1 MRAFLLTDTD
11 GQPVAEGVEF
21 ASGGRAVSWLDEN
34 NVAIYGAPIT
44 NFDDAWELVWVS
56 GELTTPQLPRYSNVG
71 SGPLKIEGFAETL
84 ADLRTRPGMWK
95 ALAVAEDELAG
106 HALRVA
112 LTKAAEEEAPGE
124 HFGFG
129 CGEIDGHPFTVVG
142 CFEPT
147 GEPSD

>member
-1 MRAFLLTDTD
+1 
-11 GQPVAEGVEF
+11 
-21 ASGGRAVSWLDEN
+21 
-34 NVAIYGAPIT
+34 
-44 NFDDAWELVWVS
+44 
-56 GELTTPQLPRYSNVG
+56 
-71 SGPLKIEGFAETL
+71 
-84 ADLRTRPGMWK
+84 MWK